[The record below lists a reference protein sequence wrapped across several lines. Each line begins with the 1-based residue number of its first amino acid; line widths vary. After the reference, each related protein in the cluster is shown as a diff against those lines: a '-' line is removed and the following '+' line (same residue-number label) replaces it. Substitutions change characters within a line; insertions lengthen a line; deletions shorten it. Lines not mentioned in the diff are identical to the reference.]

1 MHPCSNENEVEQLL
15 VNAIS
20 DTITKSQ
27 IKIKIANSPS
37 SRFLTIL
44 KIKEKMLLT
53 LKKYIFK
60 KTARY
65 LQNFRIT
72 CESSFEPLW
81 PRVTLLSISSFMRS
95 LRAVIISVS
104 HVGYY
109 TKKKNM
115 CNILNT
121 TG

>member
-27 IKIKIANSPS
+27 IKIANSPS
-37 SRFLTIL
+37 SRTLTIL

-53 LKKYIFK
+53 LKKYVFK

-65 LQNFRIT
+65 LHNFRIT
-72 CESSFEPLW
+72 CESSFQCLW

-95 LRAVIISVS
+95 LRAAIISVS
-104 HVGYY
+104 HVGYH

-115 CNILNT
+115 CNIFKT